1 MKGFLIVSLPTIG
14 YDSSQRFPNSVPT
27 QNLDVHVPRF
37 AISLQSDVISNQP
50 DDQHWQKELPYQR
63 AFLIRM
69 PSQPAAH
76 NGWSAAAAACSLP
89 IAGVAAVVSSKN
101 CAPPSFKKKKRI
113 VPLRHLR
120 KPCLC
125 AQGQLG
131 LFGCGCFWE
140 LAGWSVLIPGL
151 SRRVEKFVILCPA
164 SGVGARTLKQA
175 IPFSHQ
181 HVYYFL

>member
-1 MKGFLIVSLPTIG
+1 
-14 YDSSQRFPNSVPT
+14 
-27 QNLDVHVPRF
+27 
-37 AISLQSDVISNQP
+37 
-50 DDQHWQKELPYQR
+50 
-63 AFLIRM
+63 M

-89 IAGVAAVVSSKN
+89 IAGIAAVVTSKN
-101 CAPPSFKKKKRI
+101 CAPPALTKTMLI
-113 VPLRHLR
+113 
-120 KPCLC
+120 C
-125 AQGQLG
+125 AQDQLG

-151 SRRVEKFVILCPA
+151 LRRVEKFAILCPA

-181 HVYYFL
+181 HVYYFLHGLRWGVSNLYFFFRSTLKSHFDACKFSSGYTRRGSTLYCSES